1 MKKGS
6 SKTNLYLRRT
16 LSKTTED
23 KFQRSIAQQLDNQN
37 NENIFH
43 NRNTSATAKKRTL
56 ERDHIKYSNAR
67 TDTNSDIQSSQT
79 KTKIQIKNTALPKTI
94 RKQNLN

>member
-16 LSKTTED
+16 LSKTTQD

-43 NRNTSATAKKRTL
+43 NRNTSATAKNRTL